1 MNQEIISPMTQKVNK
16 IRDKEQRKALNAW
29 AKNNFV
35 GSIIAGTG
43 FGKSRCGVIAV
54 GESLRRHSVSKK
66 SYWNALVLVPTIQ
79 LRDQFR

>member
-54 GESLRRHSVSKK
+54 G
-66 SYWNALVLVPTIQ
+66 
-79 LRDQFR
+79 